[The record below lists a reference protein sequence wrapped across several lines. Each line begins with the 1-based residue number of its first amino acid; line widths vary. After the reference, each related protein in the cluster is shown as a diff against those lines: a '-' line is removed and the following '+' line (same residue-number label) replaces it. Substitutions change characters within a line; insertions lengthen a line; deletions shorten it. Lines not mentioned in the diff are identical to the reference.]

1 MMMMSACKDQVLQ
14 SHIYNRLFTPL
25 THLNKYMNMLKTD
38 TSDGK
43 INCY

>member
-1 MMMMSACKDQVLQ
+1 MMTQVLQ
-14 SHIYNRLFTPL
+14 SHMYNRLFTPL
-25 THLNKYMNMLKTD
+25 TYFNKYINILKID